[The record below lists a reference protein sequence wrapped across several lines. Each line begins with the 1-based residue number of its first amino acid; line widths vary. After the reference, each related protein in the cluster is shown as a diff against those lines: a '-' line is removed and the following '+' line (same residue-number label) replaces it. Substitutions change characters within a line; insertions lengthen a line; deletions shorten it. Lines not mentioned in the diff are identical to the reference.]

1 MTVYRKIASLKTTAD
16 FLSYLASI
24 RVDLPFEPEVLG
36 GPKSPF
42 AQPIDVEGHLIP
54 NRFCVLPMEGWDGTL
69 DGRPSELTFRRWQR
83 FGLSGAK
90 LVWGCEAA
98 AVRPDGRANPNQ
110 LMITRQTMGD
120 LVRLRHA
127 LVESHRA
134 STGSTEGLYVGL
146 QLTHSGRYCRWGE
159 DKLPKPR
166 LAYDHPLL
174 NPRVGLPIPS
184 GKVFSDE
191 EIEALIEDFVQAAL
205 LAQEAGF
212 DFVDVKHCHGYL
224 GHEFLSAVSRPG
236 KFGGSFE
243 NRTRFGREIIQGIR
257 RKAPALGIG
266 VRFSAFDFIPFQ
278 PGPDNI
284 GQPMP
289 TPASGVPFCFGGDG
303 SGQGVDL
310 AEPLAFLDM
319 LHGLG
324 VRLVCITGGSP
335 YYNPHIQRPAFFP
348 PSDGYQP
355 PEDPLVGVARQIWA
369 TAQLKTQRPDMI
381 VVGSAYSYLQEWLP
395 NVAQAV
401 LRQGGADF
409 IGLGRLM
416 LAYPQLPL
424 DVLAR
429 RLLQRKLLCR
439 TFSDC
444 TTAPRMGLVSG
455 CYPIDEFYKNREQV
469 PVKRGKG

>member
-1 MTVYRKIASLKTTAD
+1 MTPYRKIASLKTSAD
-16 FLSYLASI
+16 FLAYLASI
-24 RVDLPFEPEVLG
+24 QVDLPFDQAVQVAPT
-36 GPKSPF
+36 SPF
-42 AQPIDVEGHLIP
+42 AQPIQVEGRSIP
-54 NRFCVLPMEGWDGTL
+54 NRFCVLPMEGWDGSY
-69 DGRPSELTFRRWQR
+69 DGHPSELTFRRWQR

-110 LMITRQTMGD
+110 LMIQRDTLGDLARLRQT
-120 LVRLRHA
+120 
-127 LVESHRA
+127 LVESHQA
-134 STGSTEGLYVGL
+134 AVGSTEGLYIGL

-159 DKLPKPR
+159 DKKARPR

-174 NPRVGLPIPS
+174 NPRLGLPIPS
-184 GKVFSDE
+184 GLVFSDE
-191 EIEALIEDFVQAAL
+191 EVEALVEDFIRAAL
-205 LAQEAGF
+205 LAEEAGF
-212 DFVDVKHCHGYL
+212 DFVDIKHCHGYL
-224 GHEFLSAVSRPG
+224 AHEFLSAVSRPG
-236 KFGGSFE
+236 KYGGSFE
-243 NRTRFGREIIQGIR
+243 NRTRFGREIIQGICQR
-257 RKAPALGIG
+257 APSLGIG

-278 PGPDNI
+278 PGQDNI
-284 GQPMP
+284 GQPVP
-289 TPASGVPFCFGGDG
+289 APASGAPFCFGGDG
-303 SGQGVDL
+303 SGSGINL

-355 PEDPLVGVARQIWA
+355 PEDPLVGVERQIWV
-369 TAQLKTQRPDMI
+369 TAQLKAQRPDMI
-381 VVGSAYSYLQEWLP
+381 FVGSAYSYLQEWLP

-401 LRQGGADF
+401 LRQAGADF

-416 LAYPQLPL
+416 LSYPQLPL
-424 DVLAR
+424 DVLGGQPLR
-429 RLLQRKLLCR
+429 RKLLCR

-455 CYPIDEFYKNREQV
+455 CYPIDEHYKNREKV
-469 PVKRGKG
+469 PVKRG